1 VTEIDLAKLPKA
13 ELHLHVEG
21 TLEPELMFKLA
32 MRNGIRLPFSDIE
45 SVRRAYVFSDLQSFL
60 DVYYAACAVLIEER
74 DFYELTLAY
83 LRRAQTDGV
92 RHAEISFD
100 PQTHTARGVEFSTVI
115 KGITRALAEGRELG
129 ISSRLIMC
137 FLRDLPAEDAMAT
150 LEQALAYGELITAV
164 GLDSSEV
171 GNPPE
176 RFRRVFE
183 RAVQH
188 GFRVVAHAGEE
199 GPPEYIWQA
208 LDVLGAERIDHG
220 VRCIEDP
227 GLLRRLAT
235 DRVPLTVCPLSNV
248 KLRVFESLEQ
258 HPLALMLEH
267 GLCVTVNSD
276 DPAYFDGYVG
286 ENYSAVRRALLL
298 DDDVVVT
305 IARHSFEA
313 SFLDDGQRP
322 PIWPNSARL
331 SANADQTAS
340 REPAHRGEV
349 AS

>member
-1 VTEIDLAKLPKA
+1 MTEIDLTKLPKA
-13 ELHLHVEG
+13 ELHLHIEG

-60 DVYYAACAVLIEER
+60 DIYYAACAVLIEER

-83 LRRAQTDGV
+83 LRRAQNDGV

-100 PQTHTARGVEFSTVI
+100 PQTHTARGVEFATMI
-115 KGITRALAEGRELG
+115 KGIARALAEGRELG

-137 FLRDLPAEDAMAT
+137 FLRHLPAEDAMAT
-150 LEQALAYGELITAV
+150 LEQSLAYGELITAV

-176 RFRRVFE
+176 KFRRVFE
-183 RAVQH
+183 RAVRH

-227 GLLRRLAT
+227 RLLRRLAT
-235 DRVPLTVCPLSNV
+235 EQGPADGLPALERQAACDRAPRAASTRPDARARTV
-248 KLRVFESLEQ
+248 R
-258 HPLALMLEH
+258 
-267 GLCVTVNSD
+267 D
-276 DPAYFDGYVG
+276 
-286 ENYSAVRRALLL
+286 
-298 DDDVVVT
+298 
-305 IARHSFEA
+305 
-313 SFLDDGQRP
+313 
-322 PIWPNSARL
+322 
-331 SANADQTAS
+331 
-340 REPAHRGEV
+340 REL
-349 AS
+349 